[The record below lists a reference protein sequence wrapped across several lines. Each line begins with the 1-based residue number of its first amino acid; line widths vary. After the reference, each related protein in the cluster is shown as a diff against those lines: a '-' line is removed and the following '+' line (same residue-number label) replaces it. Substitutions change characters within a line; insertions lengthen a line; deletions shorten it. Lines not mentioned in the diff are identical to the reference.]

1 MRSAIRMAST
11 PRHEVIELVLEQKL
25 LNAVRSAA
33 RERVAYV
40 CFSGGIDSTVVLAAS
55 VRAGVDT
62 VALLGVS
69 PSLAASERA
78 DAHRIAS
85 EIGAEVEEV
94 ETNEMDLAGYR
105 NNAGDRCYYCKSAL
119 YDTVQALAA
128 TRNSDEVIFVG
139 THVDDLGEHRPG
151 LQAAMERGVIAPL
164 VDAGFSKADVRAL
177 AREWNLSN
185 AEKPA
190 APCLASRVPVGTE
203 VTPEKLAQIET
214 VEEFLRLHDIWPARA
229 RWHEGVVRLEI
240 PIEMFE
246 RVVTD
251 PLRGEL
257 RRACRKAGFKFV
269 ALDLGGLQSGSLS
282 LPLVGS

>member
-1 MRSAIRMAST
+1 MRLR
-11 PRHEVIELVLEQKL
+11 EVNEVGLDQKL
-25 LNAVRSAA
+25 LDAVSSAA
-33 RERVAYV
+33 RDRVAYV
-40 CFSGGIDSTVVLAAS
+40 CFSGGIDSTVVLAAA

-62 VALLGVS
+62 IALLGVS

-78 DAHRIAS
+78 DAHRIAN
-85 EIGAEVEEV
+85 EIGVRVEEV
-94 ETNEMDLAGYR
+94 ETNEMDLEGYR
-105 NNAGDRCYYCKSAL
+105 KNAGDRCYHCKSAL

-151 LQAAMERGVIAPL
+151 LQAAMERGVVAPL

-190 APCLASRVPVGTE
+190 APCLASRVPVGVE
-203 VTPEKLAQIET
+203 VTPERLAQIET
-214 VEEFLRLHDIWPARA
+214 VEEFLRLNDIWPARA

-240 PIEMFE
+240 PVEMFD
-246 RVVTD
+246 RVVAD

>member
-1 MRSAIRMAST
+1 MAST
-11 PRHEVIELVLEQKL
+11 HHREGNEVELEQKL
-25 LNAVRSAA
+25 LDAVSSSA
-33 RERVAYV
+33 RGRVAYV

-55 VRAGVDT
+55 VRAGVET
-62 VALLGVS
+62 IALLGVS

-85 EIGAEVEEV
+85 EIGARVEEV

-151 LQAAMERGVIAPL
+151 LQAAMERGVVAPL

-177 AREWNLSN
+177 AREWKLSN

-190 APCLASRVPVGTE
+190 APCLASRVPVGVE
-203 VTPEKLAQIET
+203 VTPERLAQIET
-214 VEEFLRLHDIWPARA
+214 VEEFLRLNDIWPARA

-282 LPLVGS
+282 LPLVGA

>member
-1 MRSAIRMAST
+1 L
-11 PRHEVIELVLEQKL
+11 ELETKL
-25 LNAVRSAA
+25 LEAVRSAA
-33 RERVAYV
+33 RDRVAYV

-55 VRAGVDT
+55 VRAGIDT

-69 PSLAASERA
+69 PSLAAAERA
-78 DAHRIAS
+78 DAHRIAN
-85 EIGAEVEEV
+85 EIGARVEEV
-94 ETNEMDLAGYR
+94 ETNEMELAGYR

-151 LQAAMERGVIAPL
+151 LQAAMERGVVAPL
-164 VDAGFSKADVRAL
+164 VDAGFTKADVRAL
-177 AREWNLSN
+177 ARKWNLSN

-203 VTPEKLAQIET
+203 VTPERLAQIEA
-214 VEEFLRLHDIWPARA
+214 VEEFLRGHDIWPARA
-229 RWHEGVVRLEI
+229 RWHDAVVRLEI
-240 PIEMFE
+240 PSELFE
-246 RVVTD
+246 QVVTD

-282 LPLVGS
+282 LPLVAS

>member
-1 MRSAIRMAST
+1 MANT
-11 PRHEVIELVLEQKL
+11 PHHQVSELDLEKKL
-25 LNAVRSAA
+25 LDAVHSAA
-33 RERVAYV
+33 RDRVAYV
-40 CFSGGIDSTVVLAAS
+40 CFSGGVDSTVVLAAS

-69 PSLAASERA
+69 PSLAAAERA
-78 DAHRIAS
+78 DAHRIAN
-85 EIGAEVEEV
+85 EIGARVEEV
-94 ETNEMDLAGYR
+94 ETNEMELAGYR

-128 TRNSDEVIFVG
+128 TRSSDEVIFVG

-151 LQAAMERGVIAPL
+151 LQAAIERGVVAPL
-164 VDAGFSKADVRAL
+164 VDAGFNKSDVRAL
-177 AREWNLSN
+177 ARHWNLSN

-203 VTPEKLAQIET
+203 VTPERLAQIEA

-229 RWHEGVVRLEI
+229 RWHDAVVRLEI
-240 PIEMFE
+240 PAELFE
-246 RVVTD
+246 RVVAD

-282 LPLVGS
+282 LPLVAS

>member
-1 MRSAIRMAST
+1 MQHR
-11 PRHEVIELVLEQKL
+11 EVSELGLEQKL
-25 LNAVRSAA
+25 LDAVRSAA
-33 RERVAYV
+33 RDRVAYV

-62 VALLGVS
+62 IALLGVS

-85 EIGAEVEEV
+85 EIGARVEEV

-151 LQAAMERGVIAPL
+151 LQAAMERGVVAPL

-177 AREWNLSN
+177 AREWKLSN

-190 APCLASRVPVGTE
+190 APCLASRVPVGIE
-203 VTPEKLAQIET
+203 VTPERLTQIET
-214 VEEFLRLHDIWPARA
+214 VEEFLRLNDIWPARA

-240 PIEMFE
+240 PVEMFE

>member
-1 MRSAIRMAST
+1 MAST
-11 PRHEVIELVLEQKL
+11 PHREVNELELEQKL
-25 LNAVRSAA
+25 LDAVDSAA
-33 RERVAYV
+33 RDRVAYV

-78 DAHRIAS
+78 DAHRIAN
-85 EIGAEVEEV
+85 EIGARVEEV
-94 ETNEMDLAGYR
+94 ETHEMDLAGYR
-105 NNAGDRCYYCKSAL
+105 ENAGDRCYHCKSAL

-128 TRNSDEVIFVG
+128 SRNADEVIFVG

-151 LQAAMERGVIAPL
+151 LQAAMERGVVAPL

-203 VTPEKLAQIET
+203 VTPERLAQIEV

-229 RWHEGVVRLEI
+229 RWHEAVVRLEI
-240 PIEMFE
+240 PTEMFE

-257 RRACRKAGFKFV
+257 RRACQKAGFKFV

-282 LPLVGS
+282 LPLVGL

>member
-1 MRSAIRMAST
+1 MAST
-11 PRHEVIELVLEQKL
+11 PRHEVSELVLEQRL